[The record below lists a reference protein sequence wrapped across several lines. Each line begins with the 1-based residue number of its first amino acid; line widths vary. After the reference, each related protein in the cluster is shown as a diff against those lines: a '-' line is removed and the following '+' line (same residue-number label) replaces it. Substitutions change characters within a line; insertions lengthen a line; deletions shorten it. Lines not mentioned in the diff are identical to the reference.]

1 MTAAHTL
8 YIVEDAEATA
18 LLLQAAFAKD
28 YQVQLFGSAEACLEA
43 LSADDKVPDV
53 FVLDVDLPGMDG
65 YTLCRKLKQHP
76 TWATASV
83 LFTSA
88 LDDLESRLEGYDAG
102 GTDYITKPYNLVELR
117 QKISALLRSFSRSAV
132 PTPANGEIDTLTT
145 MVLANLDEYA
155 ILIRFL
161 RALNDSHDL
170 RYVVA
175 DLLHLL
181 HDYHL
186 DGVAQIRLPGLEL
199 TVSDRGQNL
208 PLEISV
214 LEHVRKMDRI
224 FEFKTRAA
232 FNFEHLTLLV
242 NNMPVQ
248 DPDRCGRLRD
258 HLAIAVECA
267 EARLLAIQAQAE
279 NAHARE
285 SASSLLEDLRGV
297 VEEFTQRYNQARYKA
312 SSLTADR
319 LDAMR
324 QAFAALALSEIQE
337 EELENIVRGI
347 ADELAAV
354 YDFSGQTQQAIEN
367 ISTRLQALFS
377 PAMHLPPPEPEPSET
392 PLPSIELF

>member
-1 MTAAHTL
+1 MTSPHTL
-8 YIVEDAEATA
+8 FIVEDAEATA
-18 LLLQAAFAKD
+18 LLLQAAFARD
-28 YQVQLFGSAEACLEA
+28 YRVQLFGTAEACLDA
-43 LSADDKVPDV
+43 LNAGSTPPDV

-65 YTLCRKLKQHP
+65 YSLCREIKRTP
-76 TWATASV
+76 AWADSPV

-102 GTDYITKPYNLVELR
+102 GTDYITKPYNLTELR
-117 QKISALLRSFSRSAV
+117 QKISALLRRFDRPEV
-132 PTPANGEIDTLTT
+132 PAPANGEIDALTT

-161 RALNDSHDL
+161 RALNDSRDVRHT
-170 RYVVA
+170 VGE
-175 DLLHLL
+175 LLHLL
-181 HDYHL
+181 RDFHL
-186 DGVAQIRLPGLEL
+186 DGVAQVRLPGLEL
-199 TVSDRGQNL
+199 TVSDRGENL

-214 LEHVRKMDRI
+214 LDHVRKMDRI

-232 FNFEHLTLLV
+232 FNFEHVTLLV
-242 NNMPVQ
+242 NSMPVE

-267 EARLLAIQAQAE
+267 EARLLAVQAQNE

-285 SASSLLEDLRGV
+285 TAGSLLDDLRSV
-297 VEEFTQRYNQARYKA
+297 VEAFTERYNQARYKA
-312 SSLTADR
+312 SSLTSDQ

-347 ADELAAV
+347 ADELAAI
-354 YDFSGQTQQAIEN
+354 YDFSGQTQQAIES
-367 ISTRLQALFS
+367 IGARLQALFD
-377 PAMHLPPPEPEPSET
+377 PAMHLPPPEPKPADT
-392 PLPSIELF
+392 PLSSIELF